1 MPGFWPGIFV
11 LVSFEYIRVPTLSRL
26 YTIYCR
32 SWLAS
37 EGGLTADLLFVDRV
51 HIHSCGNGHLWLR
64 LIPVGAGLPAK
75 AALQP
80 TYVLLTAYI
89 SIAAVTAT

>member
-1 MPGFWPGIFV
+1 MVAPQ
-11 LVSFEYIRVPTLSRL
+11 T
-26 YTIYCR
+26 CK

-51 HIHSCGNGHLWLR
+51 HIHSCGNDHLWLH

-75 AALQP
+75 AASQP
-80 TYVLLTAYI
+80 TYYLLTAYI

>member
-1 MPGFWPGIFV
+1 MVAPH
-11 LVSFEYIRVPTLSRL
+11 T
-26 YTIYCR
+26 CR

-37 EGGLTADLLFVDRV
+37 EGGLTADLLFVNRV
-51 HIHSCGNGHLWLR
+51 HIHCCGNGHLGLR
-64 LIPVGAGLPAK
+64 HIPVGAGLPAK

-80 TYVLLTAYI
+80 AYVLLSGYI